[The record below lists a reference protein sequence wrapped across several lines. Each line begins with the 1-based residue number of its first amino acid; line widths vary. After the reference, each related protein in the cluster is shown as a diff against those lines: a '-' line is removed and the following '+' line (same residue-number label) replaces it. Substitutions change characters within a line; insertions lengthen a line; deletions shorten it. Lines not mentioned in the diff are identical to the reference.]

1 MKGVVLCGGTGSR
14 LDPLTR
20 VTNKHLLPI
29 YDRPM
34 VFFPIQTL
42 VDAGIT
48 EILLVTGGNN
58 AGDFVPLLGN
68 GADFGLK
75 HLNYTYQKGA
85 GGIADALR
93 LCRDFVGGDRVAV
106 ILGDNV
112 FGDGIAPILRAE
124 SKDRGKGACV
134 FLKKVPDPQRFGV
147 AELKGDRV
155 VGIVEKPKKPKSSLA
170 VTGAYVYDGDVFEII
185 ETLKPSGR
193 GELEIT
199 DVNNAYI
206 ARDRLRFQLLGDDV
220 PWTDAGTFESLHKAN
235 LLVAGMRAKAGS

>member
-1 MKGVVLCGGTGSR
+1 M
-14 LDPLTR
+14 
-20 VTNKHLLPI
+20 
-29 YDRPM
+29 
-34 VFFPIQTL
+34 
-42 VDAGIT
+42 
-48 EILLVTGGNN
+48 
-58 AGDFVPLLGN
+58 
-68 GADFGLK
+68 
-75 HLNYTYQKGA
+75 
-85 GGIADALR
+85 
-93 LCRDFVGGDRVAV
+93 
-106 ILGDNV
+106 
-112 FGDGIAPILRAE
+112 
-124 SKDRGKGACV
+124 
-134 FLKKVPDPQRFGV
+134 
-147 AELKGDRV
+147 